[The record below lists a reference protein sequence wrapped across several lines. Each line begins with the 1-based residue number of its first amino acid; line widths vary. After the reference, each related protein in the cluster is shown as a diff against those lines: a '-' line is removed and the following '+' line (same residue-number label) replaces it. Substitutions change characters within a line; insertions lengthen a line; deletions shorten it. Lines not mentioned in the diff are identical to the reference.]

1 MTSRYRKLLLANG
14 ACVARLTCAS
24 LCQFKELVRSK
35 ARFLTF
41 RILFRE
47 ETMRVR
53 SFNTKSC
60 KAHNFR
66 ASCSSFPIFA
76 RSRLPWYT
84 IVRPLVI
91 AVRFRDY
98 VARDISTF
106 QISSGTSFL
115 RFAFPA
121 SLSRQ
126 PFFHRSLT
134 SRTARTQ
141 QHIFLQL
148 CALHTLYTL
157 IVFASTLLRVP
168 ASRNDSRY
176 CFRCRVSRGN

>member
-41 RILFRE
+41 RMLFRG
-47 ETMRVR
+47 ETMRVH
-53 SFNTKSC
+53 SFNTNSC
-60 KAHNFR
+60 KAHSSR

-76 RSRLPWYT
+76 RSRLPWYA

-126 PFFHRSLT
+126 PFFSSLADFSDCAHPT
-134 SRTARTQ
+134 TYTLTALRAAHSLHALCIREYALARTSV
-141 QHIFLQL
+141 
-148 CALHTLYTL
+148 T
-157 IVFASTLLRVP
+157 
-168 ASRNDSRY
+168 
-176 CFRCRVSRGN
+176 